1 MHLNFKTFGEGEPFV
16 ILHGLFGMLDNWQ
29 SFAKKL
35 SSHFKVYI
43 VDLRNHGKSLHSEE
57 FSYELMAQDLNLFF
71 EEQEIEDAI
80 ILGHS
85 MGGKAA
91 MRLALDYPQLIEKLI
106 VLDIAPKQYM
116 PGHLEIFEA
125 LFSLDVETLDSRK
138 DASDA
143 LEDQIPEFGVRQFI
157 LKNLTRNK
165 DKSFRW
171 KMNLSAIYEHYD
183 KIIEELEEGIFHGEC
198 LFVKGGNSNYVID
211 GDEELIYSF
220 FPNAEIEE
228 VANAGHWV
236 HAEKPD
242 ELLALILRYLM
253 V

>member
-1 MHLNFKTFGEGEPFV
+1 MQLNHKIFGEGEPFV

-35 SSHFKVYI
+35 AEHYKVYI
-43 VDLRNHGKSLHSEE
+43 VDLRNHGKSFHTDE
-57 FSYELMAQDLNLFF
+57 FSYELMSEDLLKFYAEND
-71 EEQEIEDAI
+71 ISNAI
-80 ILGHS
+80 LLGHS

-91 MRLALDYPQLIEKLI
+91 MRFALDNPQLIKKLF
-106 VLDIAPKQYM
+106 VLDIGPKQYM

-125 LFSLDVETLDSRK
+125 LFALEVDSLESRK

-143 LEDQIPEFGVRQFI
+143 LEERIPSFGVRQFI

-171 KMNLSAIYEHYD
+171 KMNLKAIYEHYD
-183 KIIEELEEGIFHGEC
+183 KIIEALEEGVFHGDA
-198 LFVKGGNSNYVID
+198 LFIKGGNSDYINE
-211 GDEELIYSF
+211 GDEELIYKY
-220 FPNAEIEE
+220 FPNAAFET
-228 VANAGHWV
+228 VADAGHWV

-242 ELLALILRYLM
+242 ELLEIVLR
-253 V
+253 